1 MRTKF
6 KVANV
11 GLLVASA
18 CLLCVAANSLPAGE
32 NDSKP
37 AQFVYVSG
45 EVKVPQRYIYT
56 DGLTLGSAIKMAK
69 GVTSKAS
76 QNVTLTRP
84 GTDVQTFSLKKIQT
98 AADKD
103 IQLQPGDKIFVP
115 RKQ

>member
-11 GLLVASA
+11 GRFVASA
-18 CLLCVAANSLPAGE
+18 CLLCVGANSLPAGE
-32 NDSKP
+32 NNPKP

-69 GVTSKAS
+69 GVTPKAS
-76 QNVTLTRP
+76 QNVTLSRQ
-84 GTDVQTFSLKKIQT
+84 GTDVQTFSLKRIQT
-98 AADKD
+98 AEGTDVK
-103 IQLQPGDKIFVP
+103 LQPGDKIFVP
-115 RKQ
+115 RK